1 MFEGVQR
8 DTVLLVEG
16 VQLYLEYYVVKVTGH
31 CSRGEAVVIVATA
44 S

>member
-8 DTVLLVEG
+8 DTVLLEG